1 MTTPKGPA
9 KAPKEPSKED
19 SKATHN
25 NFLPSGEIRE
35 LLSQDHSMQS
45 IQELQDNWDRI
56 PRAFKKEV
64 IDYLSDAL
72 KEYGKTSAY
81 GKKIENFLTSIL
93 SPGSEVIRKI
103 EAAIHPARNVKEFQN
118 DIEKILRITKG
129 MAAYEEYFSTKATSL
144 TADKLSGMLD
154 FLSEDVPDAKI
165 QRLALFSFNQ
175 FFRPDGEVRIA
186 KELERVRKLMLDCAK
201 KIHSLYD
208 RDVEKEISSLRE
220 ELKQAKIGEKKSIE
234 FQIKQLQKFLDLP
247 GNLEIKNAAIDEISA
262 RLKARNIKNN
272 SELNRPPDG
281 GIFRIALRDCTIE
294 GRIDNKCLKI
304 SIIPFSPA
312 HLLTYAMNAK
322 MLNEDAA
329 KQARQWWEFT
339 VDVLGYKGAMT
350 FYEMCGYLMITR
362 HPLPT
367 ERTILIIIGDP
378 GSGKGTHLAATQ
390 EMLTYD
396 QIRLFA
402 KADPHK
408 LTDPREHFS
417 RQNLQGKL
425 ALISGDL
432 KHTKI
437 RDFSEVNDLFGGEP
451 QEIEK
456 KFRDPTTE
464 DPIFKAIWAIT
475 PPLFKVDQAGGAWR
489 RTMLLF
495 TRPVPNKDRDNG
507 LKLKMLSQMDGFFLN
522 ALIGLSYLATG
533 GWKFTG
539 ELTDAEL
546 EELWTFHSDSVQV
559 WAQNMS
565 PEPDAVESEI
575 EIASTLDGKKMEHV
589 SKENTDAMHIVDDLY
604 AEYADWC
611 ARKEIEPVKPKTFSA
626 WLGNHGYILK
636 KKGIEEGRFKGERKI
651 VTFAGWID
659 DDGSDED
666 LKTDRTEGDISWE
679 AYYSQAPLTL
689 DNVSDSHG
697 QLTRNEIEKKEND
710 NYHDHDV
717 TCIELPS
724 WIGHMVKQSPET
736 ANIGFP
742 RDSDPCPIRF
752 EKQEVEDSFKNKND
766 PETIKNPSK
775 SDAQSKRKRW
785 ELNPKLELFNLVEEY
800 APKSKYHSLTAKA
813 IDDMI
818 AMYGID
824 LSTIHDLCE
833 ELARD
838 GAFLKDE
845 DGGYSVSRKF
855 ILGGDS
861 K

>member
-1 MTTPKGPA
+1 M
-9 KAPKEPSKED
+9 SK
-19 SKATHN
+19 
-25 NFLPSGEIRE
+25 
-35 LLSQDHSMQS
+35 
-45 IQELQDNWDRI
+45 
-56 PRAFKKEV
+56 V
-64 IDYLSDAL
+64 ID
-72 KEYGKTSAY
+72 
-81 GKKIENFLTSIL
+81 KIN
-93 SPGSEVIRKI
+93 
-103 EAAIHPARNVKEFQN
+103 AAIQPKAEGNARGVGGN
-118 DIEKILRITKG
+118 IAKILRIAKG
-129 MAAYEEYFSTKATSL
+129 LTAYAEYFSTKATSL
-144 TADKLSGMLD
+144 TADKLQGMLN
-154 FLSEDVPDAKI
+154 FLAVDVPGAKI
-165 QRLALFSFNQ
+165 QRLDLYSFDQ

-186 KELERVRKLMLDCAK
+186 KELERVRKLMLQRAK

-220 ELKQAKIGEKKSIE
+220 ELKEAKIGEKKSVE
-234 FQIKQLQKFLDLP
+234 FQIKQLQKFFDLP

-262 RLKARNIKNN
+262 RLKARNIKDI

-294 GRIDNKCLKI
+294 GYLDNKILRI
-304 SIIPFSPA
+304 SIVPFNPA

-322 MLNEDAA
+322 LLNKDAA
-329 KQARQWWEFT
+329 KQANEWWDFT
-339 VDVLGYKGAMT
+339 LSVLGYEGTRT
-350 FYEMCGYLMITR
+350 FYEMSGYLMITM

-367 ERTILIIIGDP
+367 ERTILTIIGDP
-378 GSGKGTHLAATQ
+378 GSGKGTHLAAI
-390 EMLTYD
+390 EDMLTYG
-396 QIRLFA
+396 QIKLFA
-402 KADPHK
+402 KAGPHK

-432 KHTKI
+432 EHTKI

-464 DPIFKAIWAIT
+464 DPIFKAIWAIP
-475 PPLFKVDQAGGAWR
+475 PPLFKIDQAGGFWR
-489 RTMLLF
+489 RAMLLF
-495 TRPVPNKDRDNG
+495 TRPVSNKNRDNS

-565 PEPDAVESEI
+565 PEPDTIESEI
-575 EIASTLDGKKMEHV
+575 EIASTLDGKKTEHV

-611 ARKEIEPVKPKTFSA
+611 AGKQIESVKPKTFSA

-636 KKGIEEGRFKGERKI
+636 KKVIEEGRFRGERKI
-651 VTFAGWID
+651 VTFASWID

-666 LKTDRTEGDISWE
+666 LKTDRTGGDISWE

-697 QLTRNEIEKKEND
+697 QPTRNEIRKKEND

-717 TCIELPS
+717 TCIKLPS
-724 WIGHMVKQSPET
+724 WIGTEREQPLET
-736 ANIGFP
+736 GNMGFP
-742 RDSDPCPIRF
+742 GDSDPVPIRF
-752 EKQEVEDSFKNKND
+752 EKKELENSFKNNA
-766 PETIKNPSK
+766 ETVK
-775 SDAQSKRKRW
+775 SPLYSDIQNENSTLNMDQVRDYIIEILRDEAQRSQ
-785 ELNPKLELFNLVEEY
+785 
-800 APKSKYHSLTAKA
+800 YHSFSQREIIEFVRDKYPG
-813 IDDMI
+813 I
-818 AMYGID
+818 AVGPVYD
-824 LSTIHDLCE
+824 LIQQLY
-833 ELARD
+833 
-838 GAFLKDE
+838 DE
-845 DGGYSVSRKF
+845 GVIYKPNGHNFAYNTEGG
-855 ILGGDS
+855 
-861 K
+861 